1 LVRRFFVLLHCIFVL
16 AAKAQQPLQFLFS
29 HYTTASGL
37 ISNQVNSVVQDSDG
51 YLWLGTTDG
60 LQRFDGIR
68 YKTFQHKENDS
79 TSIPS
84 NPVWQLMVDKKK
96 NLWLLMAD
104 GRVGLFDTRNFTFRE
119 VPTRFKKPVSPDTFV
134 KHLIADEF
142 GNVFYLMGGS
152 EVITWDEKS
161 KAFSYT
167 HNFFKQKQNWN
178 ITDFIQQPG
187 THKYWISVEHGGLAV
202 YDGSNDMLSYPG
214 QNTGKESLIDEYG
227 DGNTYYHLYFDH
239 RNRLWSFTSN
249 VSSYIQCYDLTKEK
263 PVIEKAEFPSYLKP
277 FHKIE
282 GFIQQEDGNVWVYG
296 TLVFA
301 KFLEANKQFQ
311 FVSNGYQGENSITY
325 EVIHCLFEDREHN
338 VWVTTDNN
346 GLYRFNRTEEF
357 FINISHQ
364 NRLSD
369 KKGQGRLM
377 SFTGTKWGTILA
389 GSWMDGLYQYDSDFN
404 LIPTNIK
411 GIDNLSGPNVWSMY
425 ASKDSNTLWISS
437 QPGIYAIDQTK
448 RTSKYYNPPELDH
461 HTIRQIAEDR
471 DGNLWLGTDNKGVY
485 KWAASNGKIDFS
497 KGPVPITAIPEVQIN
512 KITIDSKGQ
521 IWIATPET
529 GLFVMEPASDKVR
542 MHFSGSERPPFQ
554 LPESG
559 ISSVLEYD
567 DSTLIITTATH
578 IVKYNRVTNRI
589 SPIGRSGVIS
599 GFIAS
604 VEKDREGYVWL
615 ASTNGLYRINIQ
627 KGITIIFNRLDGL
640 ENEQFVQSASH
651 VLPDGRML
659 FGSTNHFVS
668 FDPNHIKAMHTYPDL
683 HITEF
688 RMMGQAL
695 SVDSLMRLKEIE
707 LSYKDNAVEIEF
719 STLMY
724 GSPFLIKYKLDGL
737 DKDWKIADKNNQAVY
752 NYLPP
757 GSYSFLLKAMDAEG
771 NESGK
776 TSGVKIIVDA
786 PFWKT
791 IWFYSLLILLIG
803 GFLFWLDK
811 QRMQRKEAIQKMRSD
826 IADNLHQEVNIA
838 LGNINILSEMANLK
852 AGKEPQKSK
861 EFIEQIHSKSKNMMV
876 ALDDML
882 WSIKPENDSMAKAI
896 ARITEHVDAL
906 RNTYG
911 VKINLLVD
919 KKVEALKL
927 NMKIRK
933 NIFWLFKSG
942 STNIVR
948 TGATDC
954 NIYISVQR
962 QVLVYTLEFNTSQMD
977 VQHMNNLLQR
987 QELAD
992 KLKEVNGVIQSQL
1005 QNKRSTIELT
1015 IPVA

>member
-1 LVRRFFVLLHCIFVL
+1 MIRKIFLAIHCLFL
-16 AAKAQQPLQFLFS
+16 SAKAQQPLQFLFT
-29 HYTTASGL
+29 HYTTSSGL
-37 ISNQVNSVVQDSDG
+37 ISNQVNSIVQDGEG
-51 YLWLGTTDG
+51 YLWTGTTDG

-84 NPVWQLMVDKKK
+84 NPVWQLLVDKKK
-96 NLWLLMAD
+96 NLWILLAD
-104 GRVGLFDTRNFTFRE
+104 GRVGIFDTRSFTFHE
-119 VPTRFKKPVSPDTFV
+119 VPARFKKPVSPDTFV
-134 KHLIADEF
+134 KHLIADEY
-142 GNVFYLMGGS
+142 GNVFYLMGGT
-152 EVITWDEKS
+152 EVITWDDIS
-161 KAFSYT
+161 KEFSYK
-167 HNFFKQKQNWN
+167 HNFFRQKQEWD
-178 ITDFIQQPG
+178 IADFVQQPG
-187 THKYWISVEHGGLAV
+187 TSKYWISIVRGGLAV
-202 YDGSNDMLSYPG
+202 YDRSNGTLSYPG
-214 QNTGKESLIDEYG
+214 QNIRKEALVDAYADS
-227 DGNTYYHLYFDH
+227 NTYYHLFFD
-239 RNRLWSFTSN
+239 RQNRLWSFTLKG
-249 VSSYIQCYDLTKEK
+249 SSYIYCYDLKNEK
-263 PVIEKAEFPSYLKP
+263 PVIGRDEFPSYLKP

-296 TLVFA
+296 QLVFA
-301 KFLEANKQFQ
+301 KFRETDKQFQ
-311 FVSNGYQGENSITY
+311 FVSNGYHGETSIDY

-357 FINISHQ
+357 FTNVDHQ
-364 NRLSD
+364 NRVSD

-377 SFTGTKWGTILA
+377 SFISTKWGTILA
-389 GSWMDGLYQYDSDFN
+389 GSWVDGIYQYDSNFN

-411 GIDNLSGPNVWSMY
+411 GIDNRSGPNAWSMY
-425 ASKDSNTLWISS
+425 ASKDSNTLWISA
-437 QPGIYAIDQTK
+437 QPGIYAIDQAK
-448 RTSKYYNPPELDH
+448 RSSKYYNPTELSH
-461 HTIRQIAEDR
+461 HTIRQIVEDR
-471 DGNLWLGTDNKGVY
+471 SGNLWLGTDDKGVY
-485 KWAASNGKIDFS
+485 KWAAKNGKIDFS
-497 KGPVPITAIPEVQIN
+497 KGPVPVTAIPEVQIN

-521 IWIATPET
+521 LWIATPET
-529 GLFVMEPASDKVR
+529 GLYVMDPALDKVS
-542 MHFSGSERPPFQ
+542 MHFSGQESPPFQ

-567 DSTLIITTATH
+567 DSTMIITTATH
-578 IVKYNRVTNRI
+578 VVRYNRITNHI
-589 SPIGRSGVIS
+589 SAIGRSGIIS
-599 GFIAS
+599 GFIAA
-604 VEKDREGYVWL
+604 VEKDREGYLWL
-615 ASTNGLYRINIQ
+615 VSTSGLYRINIQ
-627 KGITIIFNRLDGL
+627 KGITIIFNRLDGI
-640 ENEQFVQSASH
+640 ENEQFTQSASR

-659 FGSTNHFVS
+659 FGTTNHFIE
-668 FDPNHIKAMHTYPDL
+668 FDPNHIQHMHLYPDL

-688 RMMGQAL
+688 KMMGKPL
-695 SVDSLMRLKEIE
+695 SVDSLTRLREIE

-724 GSPFLIKYKLDGL
+724 GSPFIIKYKLDGL
-737 DKDWKIADKNNQAVY
+737 DKDWKVADKNNQAVY

-776 TSGVKIIVDA
+776 ISDVKIIVNA

-791 IWFYSLLILLIG
+791 IWFYSLLVLAIG
-803 GFLFWLDK
+803 GFLFWLDR

-826 IADNLHQEVNIA
+826 IAHNLHQEVNIA

-876 ALDDML
+876 AMDDML
-882 WSIKPENDSMAKAI
+882 WSIKPENDSMTKALE
-896 ARITEHVDAL
+896 RITEHVDAL

-911 VKINLLVD
+911 VKINLLID

-927 NMKIRK
+927 NMKTRK
-933 NIFWLFKSG
+933 NIFSLFKSG

-954 NIYISVQR
+954 NIHIGIQK
-962 QVLVYTLEFNTSQMD
+962 QNLVYTLEFNTSQMD
-977 VQHMNNLLQR
+977 TQQMNNLLQR
-987 QELAD
+987 QELTN
-992 KLKEVNGVIQSQL
+992 KLEEVNGVLQSQL

-1015 IPVA
+1015 IPLS